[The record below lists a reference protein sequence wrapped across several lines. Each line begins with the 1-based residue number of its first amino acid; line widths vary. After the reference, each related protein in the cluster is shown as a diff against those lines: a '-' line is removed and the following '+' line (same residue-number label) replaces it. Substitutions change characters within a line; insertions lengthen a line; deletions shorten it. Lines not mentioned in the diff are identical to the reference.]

1 MLQNLL
7 RNAGECGCGAVSPV
21 TAAAESEAIARP
33 AVEFWIQS
41 RHGVDD
47 QRHSRALRSQGEQR
61 VDQCFRFRNKIIFF
75 FGIL

>member
-47 QRHSRALRSQGEQR
+47 QRHSGALRSQGEQC
-61 VDQCFRFRNKIIFF
+61 VDQCFRFQNQLKYFW
-75 FGIL
+75 IL